1 MKSLKLLVP
10 FTLIST
16 VSAANTSLAG
26 FQEPSTWQE
35 RRLFHPTASERKGEL
50 RGRIMI
56 YDGMR
61 DIDIQRALEQNFE
74 RVEAMMFVRTKV
86 TDEKGD
92 VLRDPATGEAIVEDD
107 GC

>member
-1 MKSLKLLVP
+1 
-10 FTLIST
+10 
-16 VSAANTSLAG
+16 
-26 FQEPSTWQE
+26 
-35 RRLFHPTASERKGEL
+35 
-50 RGRIMI
+50 MI

-86 TDEKGD
+86 TDKKGD
-92 VLRDPATGEAIVEDD
+92 VLRDPITGEAIVEDD

>member
-1 MKSLKLLVP
+1 MSVADTAL
-10 FTLIST
+10 TD
-16 VSAANTSLAG
+16 

-35 RRLFHPTASERKGEL
+35 RRLFQPTVSERKSEL

-61 DIDIQRALEQNFE
+61 DTDIQHALDHDFE
-74 RVEAMMFVRTKV
+74 RIEAMMFVRTKV
-86 TDEKGD
+86 TDEKGE
-92 VLRDPATGEAIVEDD
+92 VLKDSITGAPIVEED